1 MLPALGLGAEEAE
14 KGVMDLPPRSQK
26 EPLLN
31 KAVMLKGFLWYGML
45 ESAVAMAAYFFINFL
60 NGYPNVPLAASGIVY
75 SQATT
80 LTLASIVFCQIGM
93 VLNCRTERESIFKIG
108 PFKNKQVNIGIIVEL
123 ILVVALMYVPFL
135 RNVFQTSPVPFLGWI
150 FLFCIPLPI
159 VLIEEAR
166 KYYLRHYSKMEK
178 RS

>member
-1 MLPALGLGAEEAE
+1 
-14 KGVMDLPPRSQK
+14 
-26 EPLLN
+26 
-31 KAVMLKGFLWYGML
+31 
-45 ESAVAMAAYFFINFL
+45 
-60 NGYPNVPLAASGIVY
+60 VPLASSGVVY

>member
-1 MLPALGLGAEEAE
+1 
-14 KGVMDLPPRSQK
+14 
-26 EPLLN
+26 
-31 KAVMLKGFLWYGML
+31 
-45 ESAVAMAAYFFINFL
+45 MAAYFFINLL
-60 NGYPNVPLAASGIVY
+60 NGYPNVPLAASGVVY

-135 RNVFQTSPVPFLGWI
+135 RNVFQTSPVPLLGWV